1 MKVFLIEKVDPII
14 SILWSILIYS
24 TCQTKIN
31 WESWFMIFKCAWR
44 LLDNSFPN
52 TVIVWHESQSCLT
65 LCDRGILQVKH
76 SSGQPFPSPG
86 DLPKP
91 GIEPRSPTLRADSLP
106 AEPQGRHKST
116 GVSSLSL
123 LQGIFPTQDQ
133 KQVSH
138 IAGRFYT
145 SWATR
150 KALLLCI
157 QMYLYNKRIRN
168 KTINSIK
175 ANE

>member
-1 MKVFLIEKVDPII
+1 MKVFLIEKLDPII

-91 GIEPRSPTLRADSLP
+91 GIELRSPTLLADSLASQP
-106 AEPQGRHKST
+106 PGKLAGYEISKKNGIYRCDQAFT
-116 GVSSLSL
+116 DFSS
-123 LQGIFPTQDQ
+123 F
-133 KQVSH
+133 
-138 IAGRFYT
+138 
-145 SWATR
+145 
-150 KALLLCI
+150 C
-157 QMYLYNKRIRN
+157 
-168 KTINSIK
+168 TI
-175 ANE
+175 